1 MAVTAHFEARRAGAV
16 AGRARAPAGRREGR
30 ARFHSLKGIL
40 LASHIEDYALLGDCE
55 TAALVS
61 KDGSIDR
68 LCWPRFDSDAFFAAL
83 LGTQARSEESRV
95 GKESVSTCRSRW
107 STEHKKK
114 KNTQH
119 VIDPIVQ

>member
-61 KDGSIDR
+61 KDGSIDW
-68 LCWPRFDSDAFFAAL
+68 LCWPRFDSDACFAAL
-83 LGTQARSEESRV
+83 LGTPDNGRSEERRV
-95 GKESVSTCRSRW
+95 GKECVSTCRSRLW
-107 STEHKKK
+107 RYH
-114 KNTQH
+114 
-119 VIDPIVQ
+119 